1 MLNLIYYNE
10 YRNPFNSVM
19 YENSTVP
26 EAQPGGG
33 GFSVIKLTL
42 EGLYDMHKRCQ
53 NWWTTS
59 NDNLPLVRYS
69 GATIKF
75 YQSKFTDYVVKWST
89 CLPGTSTKITY
100 PGLQP
105 SLMLMSKKAL
115 IIPSLQTKRR
125 RKPYKKLHI
134 KPPEQLETKWYFQT
148 DLVKTPLLT
157 LYTSACS
164 LNHYYTDPTWM
175 SNNITLTHINTK
187 IINNMNFKTVPSTG
201 YPYWT
206 QGTQNKYF
214 YCTTQHTT
222 HGQTKLQ
229 YQHLI
234 PLTNTK
240 QWTQGSSQFQN
251 KETWSNYKTKWS
263 LYAGNPFV
271 TIHNE
276 EITLLTSTTNPQTL
290 FNGWTTK
297 QDEEFTMT
305 DKAFTILYDD
315 IYLKTRYNPNRDQGT
330 YQDQINEM
338 YLVRNDQYSDATA
351 PSDPK
356 SLLTGYPIWI
366 SIYGFTDFCKKQNII
381 GVEEQNMLV
390 FRTKCTQPIYN
401 APIIVID
408 ADFIQSK
415 SPFSNT
421 VHPNDAEKWYPQV
434 QYQHNEMNLIA
445 LCGPGT
451 AKIDSHSDDIKCE
464 YKMYFKWGGC
474 PAKMIKIDDPA
485 LQDHYPIPS
494 NDLQTT
500 SLQNPA
506 YPPEYYIYNFDERH
520 HQITKTAAKRM
531 RTDWDTKDSL
541 LEFTETP
548 KEVSAATFQQS
559 PPTSEESDSEKE
571 EETFYQQLLKQR
583 QKQHILR
590 HRIRQLMK
598 QQQNLL

>member
-1 MLNLIYYNE
+1 
-10 YRNPFNSVM
+10 M

-26 EAQPGGG
+26 ESQPGGG

-53 NWWTTS
+53 NWWTSS
-59 NDNLPLVRYS
+59 NDNLPLVRYTGCS
-69 GATIKF
+69 FKF
-75 YQSKFTDYVVKWST
+75 YQSRFVDYVVKWST

-105 SLMLMSKKAL
+105 SLMLMSKNAL

-125 RKPYKKLHI
+125 RKPYKKIHI
-134 KPPEQLETKWYFQT
+134 HAPDQLTTKWYFQT
-148 DLVKTPLLT
+148 DLVKTTLVT

-175 SNNITLTHINTK
+175 SNNITFTHINTK
-187 IINNMNFKTVPSTG
+187 IINNMNFKTVPTTG

-206 QGTQNKYF
+206 HGTMNKYF
-214 YCTTQHTT
+214 YCTIELTNP
-222 HGQTKLQ
+222 GQQQL
-229 YQHLI
+229 YFSHLI

-240 QWTQGSSQFQN
+240 QWTQGSPQHTN
-251 KETWSNYKTKWS
+251 KKDWNTYKNTWH

-271 TIHNE
+271 TIHNDD
-276 EITLLTSTTNPQTL
+276 ITMLTSTTDPQTL
-290 FNGWTTK
+290 FNKWTTGPSQTFK
-297 QDEEFTMT
+297 MT
-305 DKAFTILYDD
+305 DEKFTFLHDP

-330 YQDQINEM
+330 YQDQLNEM
-338 YLVRNDQYSDATA
+338 YLVRNDQYGDGTE
-351 PSDPK
+351 PSEQK
-356 SLLTGYPIWI
+356 SLLTGYPIWL
-366 SIYGFTDFCKKQNII
+366 SIWGFTDFCKKQNII

-390 FRTKCTQPIYN
+390 FKTKCTQPIYN
-401 APIIVID
+401 APIIIID
-408 ADFIQSK
+408 NDYIQSK

-464 YKMYFKWGGC
+464 YKMHFKWGGC
-474 PAKMIKIDDPA
+474 PAKMIKVDDPA
-485 LQDHYPIPS
+485 LQDHYPIP
-494 NDLQTT
+494 NNEQQTT

-506 YPPEYYIYNFDERH
+506 YPPEYYIYNFDERQ
-520 HQITKTAAKRM
+520 HQITKKAAKRI
-531 RTDWDTKDSL
+531 RTDWDTKESL

-548 KEVSAATFQQS
+548 KEVSAQPES
-559 PPTSEESDSEKE
+559 PSTSEESDSEKE
-571 EETFYQQLLKQR
+571 EETFYQQLLRQR
-583 QKQHILR
+583 QKQHNLR
-590 HRIRQLMK
+590 KRIRQLMK
-598 QQQNLL
+598 TSQNTL